1 MHRCLAVLSL
11 AVAAAACVSTNMA
24 LLDPSVRL
32 APICPDGVALFTAA
46 DRVGKEFREVAILN
60 SSGETGSTSERGM
73 YDSMRK
79 KAAEAG
85 ANGIILGNIVEP
97 NAGTKIV
104 GALFGTGSQR
114 KGTSTAIYI
123 PSDSTRVQE
132 ACNGVENRATTQ
144 S

>member
-1 MHRCLAVLSL
+1 MVTILRGCDTPRHPSLGSDCHTPLRSWRKAGTTSAPGNRGGVL
-11 AVAAAACVSTNMA
+11 
-24 LLDPSVRL
+24 D
-32 APICPDGVALFTAA
+32 
-46 DRVGKEFREVAILN
+46 ILN

-97 NAGTKIV
+97 TAGTKIV

-123 PSDSTRVQE
+123 PSDSTRVQ
-132 ACNGVENRATTQ
+132 ACNGVENRAATQ
-144 S
+144 P